1 MPPNFREWIHTIAE
15 LNMHMHVSRLVHIKM
30 LQNELT
36 TGPNI
41 SHAILLA
48 SMKYALNICCNRE
61 GHITVKSL
69 SNQFNLPWSLLVNF
83 NELLFK
89 PLKN

>member
-48 SMKYALNICCNRE
+48 IYEVCPEHMLQQRRTYHCQIFE
-61 GHITVKSL
+61 
-69 SNQFNLPWSLLVNF
+69 
-83 NELLFK
+83 
-89 PLKN
+89 